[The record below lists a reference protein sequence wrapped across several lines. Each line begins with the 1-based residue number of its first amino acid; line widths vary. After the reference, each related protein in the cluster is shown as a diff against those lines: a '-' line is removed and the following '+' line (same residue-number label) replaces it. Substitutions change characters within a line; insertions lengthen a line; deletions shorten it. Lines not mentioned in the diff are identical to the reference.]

1 MSIYSNLRGI
11 RKLTNSSLTAIIDVT
26 NLNFN
31 SLASAHLDF
40 LNNIG
45 YNETTNSFSLYS
57 GTFEFA
63 NITNKLAISL
73 DGNETFTINAAGQA
87 NGQELLVKVA
97 ETKRLRFTDFNDW
110 PSTGVPGEIV
120 YTGIQNQQAE
130 FGEDFIGY
138 LQGRGWVSLTEGGDG
153 GVTNGYITLSE
164 LIGSPSTPPNPD
176 PNDGIVWVGPA
187 GLETAYTPTTQTV
200 YYTDENGNIFDL
212 TWATGAVGPT
222 GPQGP
227 TGQVGPTGPQG
238 PAGADG
244 ADGSSLTK
252 SYVVKLSYTSGV
264 LTSVVA
270 AQDPEGNSLIGA
282 SGWSFNI
289 TTNQLTITH
298 PEAKAG
304 MNFMTHAENT
314 TGTFISKAIMG
325 TGGANN
331 TIRQDSGMT
340 NFIISGLSYTFT
352 GVNPGAGPF
361 LLYITWQFSD
371 NSIFI

>member
-1 MSIYSNLRGI
+1 MSIYNNLNDI

-31 SLASAHLDF
+31 SLSRANLEF
-40 LNNIG
+40 LNNIQ

-63 NITNKLAISL
+63 NITNKLTISL
-73 DGNETFTINAAGQA
+73 DGNATFIIDAAGKA

-138 LQGRGWVSLTEGGDG
+138 LQGRGWVSLTEGGG
-153 GVTNGYITLSE
+153 GTGNGYITLTE
-164 LIGSPSTPPNPD
+164 IVGSPGIPATPQLN
-176 PNDGIVWVGPA
+176 NGVVWVGPA
-187 GLETAYTPTTQTV
+187 GLQNAYTPTTQTV
-200 YYTDENGNIFDL
+200 YYTDENGDVFDL
-212 TWATGAVGPT
+212 TWATGA
-222 GPQGP
+222 QGP
-227 TGQVGPTGPQG
+227 AGGQGPAGQVGPSGPAG

-244 ADGSSLTK
+244 ATGASLTK
-252 SYVVKLSYTSGV
+252 SYVAKLSYTNGV
-264 LTSVVA
+264 LTSIVA
-270 AQDPEGNSLIGA
+270 AQDPDGNSLIGA

-289 TTNQLTITH
+289 TPNQLTISH
-298 PEAKAG
+298 PELKPG

-314 TGTFISKAIMG
+314 TGTFISKAIFG

>member
-1 MSIYSNLRGI
+1 MSIETKLKDI
-11 RKLTNSSLTAIIDVT
+11 RRLTNSSLTAIIDVT

-31 SLASAHLDF
+31 SLSSANLEF
-40 LNNIG
+40 LNNIQ

-63 NITNKLAISL
+63 NITNKLTVSL
-73 DGNETFTINAAGQA
+73 AGNPTFTIDAAGKA

-110 PSTGVPGEIV
+110 PSTGVPGEII

-138 LQGRGWVSLTEGGDG
+138 LQNRGWVSLTQGGG
-153 GVTNGYITLSE
+153 GNNTNGYITLNE

-176 PNDGIVWVGPA
+176 PNEGIVWIGPA
-187 GLETAYTPTTQTV
+187 GLETAYTPTSQTV
-200 YYTDENGNIFDL
+200 YYTDENGDVFDL
-212 TWATGAVGPT
+212 TWATGA
-222 GPQGP
+222 QGP
-227 TGQVGPTGPQG
+227 TGSQG
-238 PAGADG
+238 PAGATGPAGPTGPTGANG
-244 ADGSSLTK
+244 ADGESLTK

-264 LTSVVA
+264 LTSVLA
-270 AQDPEGNSLIGA
+270 AQDPDGTSLIGA
-282 SGWSFNI
+282 SGWAFNI
-289 TTNQLTITH
+289 TSNQLTITH
-298 PEAKAG
+298 PVAKPG

-314 TGTFISKAIMG
+314 ANTFISKAIMG

>member
-1 MSIYSNLRGI
+1 MSIETKLKDI
-11 RKLTNSSLTAIIDVT
+11 RRLTNSSLTAIIDVT

-31 SLASAHLDF
+31 SLSSANLEF
-40 LNNIG
+40 LNNIQ
-45 YNETTNSFSLYS
+45 YDETTNSFSLYS

-63 NITNKLAISL
+63 NITNKLTVSL
-73 DGNETFTINAAGQA
+73 AGNPTFTIDAAGTA

-110 PSTGVPGEIV
+110 PSTGVPGEII

-138 LQGRGWVSLTEGGDG
+138 LQTRGWVSLTQGGG
-153 GVTNGYITLSE
+153 GNNTNGYITLNE

-176 PNDGIVWVGPA
+176 PNEGIVWVGPA
-187 GLETAYTPTTQTV
+187 GLETAYTPTSQTV
-200 YYTDENGNIFDL
+200 YYTDENGDIFDL
-212 TWATGAVGPT
+212 TWATGAQGPAGIQGPAGATGPT
-222 GPQGP
+222 GPTGP
-227 TGQVGPTGPQG
+227 T
-238 PAGADG
+238 GADG
-244 ADGSSLTK
+244 ADGQSLTK

-270 AQDPEGNSLIGA
+270 AQDPDGTSLIGA
-282 SGWSFNI
+282 SGWAFNI
-289 TTNQLTITH
+289 TSNQLTITH
-298 PEAKAG
+298 PVAKPG

-314 TGTFISKAIMG
+314 ANTFISKSIMG

>member
-1 MSIYSNLRGI
+1 MSIYNNLNDI
-11 RKLTNSSLTAIIDVT
+11 RRLTNSSLTSIIDVT

-31 SLASAHLDF
+31 SLSDANLEF
-40 LNNIG
+40 LSNIQ

-63 NITNKLAISL
+63 NITNKLTVSL
-73 DGNETFTINAAGQA
+73 DGVDTFIIDASGKA

-97 ETKRLRFTDFNDW
+97 ETKRLRLTDFNDW
-110 PSTGVPGEIV
+110 PSNGVPGEII
-120 YTGIQNQQAE
+120 YTGIQNQQPE

-138 LQGRGWVSLTEGGDG
+138 LQGRGWVSLTQGGG
-153 GVTNGYITLSE
+153 GGLVDGYITLTE
-164 LIGSPSTPPNPD
+164 LVGSPGTPPTPALN
-176 PNDGIVWVGPA
+176 NGVVWVGPA
-187 GLETAYTPTTQTV
+187 GLQNAYTPTSQTV
-200 YYTDENGNIFDL
+200 YYTDENGDIFDL
-212 TWATGAVGPT
+212 TWATGAQGPPGT
-222 GPQGP
+222 QGP
-227 TGQVGPTGPQG
+227 TGQVGPTGPTG
-238 PAGADG
+238 PAGAP
-244 ADGSSLTK
+244 GSSLTK

-270 AQDPEGNSLIGA
+270 AQDPDGNSLIGA

-289 TTNQLTITH
+289 TSTQLTISH
-298 PEAKAG
+298 PELKAG

-314 TGTFISKAIMG
+314 TGTFISKAIFG

>member
-1 MSIYSNLRGI
+1 MSIETKLKGI
-11 RKLTNSSLTAIIDVT
+11 RRLTNSSLTAIIDVT

-31 SLASAHLDF
+31 SLASAQLDF
-40 LNNIG
+40 LNNIQ

-63 NITNKLAISL
+63 NITNKLTISL
-73 DGNETFTINAAGQA
+73 AGNETFTIDAAGKA
-87 NGQELLVKVA
+87 NGQELLVQVA

-110 PSTGVPGEIV
+110 PSTGVPGEII
-120 YTGIQNQQAE
+120 YTGIQNQQVE

-138 LQGRGWVSLTEGGDG
+138 LQGRGWVSLTQGGG
-153 GVTNGYITLSE
+153 TTNGYITLSE
-164 LIGSPSTPPNPD
+164 LVGSPAIPPTPSA
-176 PNDGIVWVGPA
+176 NDGVVWVGPA
-187 GLETAYTPTTQTV
+187 GLETSYTPTTQTV
-200 YYTDENGNIFDL
+200 YYTDENGDIFDL

-227 TGQVGPTGPQG
+227 TGQVGPQGPTGPTG
-238 PAGADG
+238 PAG
-244 ADGSSLTK
+244 SSLAK

-270 AQDPEGNSLIGA
+270 AKDPNGNSLVGA
-282 SGWSFNI
+282 TGWSFNI
-289 TTNQLTITH
+289 TANQLTINH
-298 PEAKAG
+298 PVGKAG
-304 MNFMTHAENT
+304 INFMTHAENSANS
-314 TGTFISKAIMG
+314 FISKAIFG

-352 GVNPGAGPF
+352 GVNPGTGPF

-371 NSIFI
+371 SSIFI

>member
-1 MSIYSNLRGI
+1 MSIKSKLTDI

-31 SLASAHLDF
+31 SLSKANLDF
-40 LNNIG
+40 LNNIQ
-45 YNETTNSFSLYS
+45 YNETNNSFSLYS
-57 GTFEFA
+57 GTFEFT
-63 NITNKLAISL
+63 NITNKLTVLL
-73 DGNETFTINAAGQA
+73 DGNPTFTIDAAGKA

-130 FGEDFIGY
+130 FGEDFIGF
-138 LQGRGWVSLTEGGDG
+138 LQGRGWVSLTQGGG
-153 GVTNGYITLSE
+153 GNNTNGYITLNE

-176 PNDGIVWVGPA
+176 PNEGIVWVGPA
-187 GLETAYTPTTQTV
+187 GLQTAYSPTTQSI

-212 TWATGAVGPT
+212 TWATGA
-222 GPQGP
+222 QGP
-227 TGQVGPTGPQG
+227 TGSQG
-238 PAGADG
+238 PAGATGPAGAAGPAGPAGQDG
-244 ADGSSLTK
+244 QSLTK

-270 AQDPEGNSLIGA
+270 AQDPDGNSLIGA
-282 SGWSFNI
+282 TGWTFNI
-289 TTNQLTITH
+289 TSNQLTITH
-298 PEAKAG
+298 PEAKTG